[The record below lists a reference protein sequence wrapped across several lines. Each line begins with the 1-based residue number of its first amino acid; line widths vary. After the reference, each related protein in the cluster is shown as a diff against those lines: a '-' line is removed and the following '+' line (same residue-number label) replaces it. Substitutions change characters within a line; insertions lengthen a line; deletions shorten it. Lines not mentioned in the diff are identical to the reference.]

1 MLNRKG
7 LTEFGNLLGKDDHS
21 IFFFE
26 ITVYI
31 FLPLVYNE
39 PNRYKQHFYPDQI
52 FNQILST
59 KLGYILVQALK

>member
-26 ITVYI
+26 ITAYI
-31 FLPLVYNE
+31 LLPIVYNE
-39 PNRYKQHFYPDQI
+39 NRHKEHFYPD
-52 FNQILST
+52 
-59 KLGYILVQALK
+59 

>member
-39 PNRYKQHFYPDQI
+39 PVNRYKELLPWLDFQSNFEH
-52 FNQILST
+52 
-59 KLGYILVQALK
+59 

>member
-31 FLPLVYNE
+31 FLQLVYI
-39 PNRYKQHFYPDQI
+39 NRYKEHFYPDQI
-52 FNQILST
+52 FNQILSP

>member
-39 PNRYKQHFYPDQI
+39 PVNRYKEHFYPD
-52 FNQILST
+52 
-59 KLGYILVQALK
+59 

>member
-7 LTEFGNLLGKDDHS
+7 LTEFGNLLGIDDHS

-39 PNRYKQHFYPDQI
+39 PNVIKNFY
-52 FNQILST
+52 
-59 KLGYILVQALK
+59 LG

>member
-39 PNRYKQHFYPDQI
+39 YRYKEL
-52 FNQILST
+52 LSW
-59 KLGYILVQALK
+59 LDFQSNFEP